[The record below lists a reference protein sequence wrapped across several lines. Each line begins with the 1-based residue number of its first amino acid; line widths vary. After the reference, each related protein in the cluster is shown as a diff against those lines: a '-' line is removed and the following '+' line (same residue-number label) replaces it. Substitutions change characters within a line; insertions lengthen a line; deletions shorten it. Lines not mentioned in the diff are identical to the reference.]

1 MRISVKLS
9 PSIEPIPPDVLSPPT
24 NIIRCE
30 LSLAYRS
37 IASRHGPNDD
47 PLPIEPSLWIA
58 TSSASNSGD
67 RNMWTYERALNPMPV
82 FSCGCA
88 ENDDDVRPT
97 ILIFGKEPA
106 ENTPRNGRPSG
117 GD

>member
-9 PSIEPIPPDVLSPPT
+9 PSIEPIPPDVLSPRT

-47 PLPIEPSLWIA
+47 PLTTRRRI
-58 TSSASNSGD
+58 
-67 RNMWTYERALNPMPV
+67 
-82 FSCGCA
+82 SCFA
-88 ENDDDVRPT
+88 
-97 ILIFGKEPA
+97 PA
-106 ENTPRNGRPSG
+106 EH
-117 GD
+117 